1 LTGRQKSGKFDDAVL
16 LPTEQIAFGPFEV
29 DMSTARLLRDGVD
42 LRLRPR
48 AVHALHALVQ
58 NSGQCVEYERLIR
71 DAWDGAFVS
80 HHTVDETMREVRKAL
95 GEYGSW
101 VVRHR
106 KLGYGLEMPAS
117 ENLVKEGWHLWTR
130 RTREGFEKA
139 LTCFHQAAL
148 HNRAD
153 FRAFE
158 GIALSYQ
165 MLSTYSMRP
174 PREMYGGFLE
184 AHRRATALCG
194 MTPELRCSRAHALH
208 LFERNLEEAES
219 EFLQVLREKPTLAT
233 TYVRLSILY
242 ATMGR
247 LDEAR
252 DVLIEARKVDPLWTL
267 LPATE
272 IFIRL
277 CRREFHSAAEYGR
290 KAVDLYPYLQLGRA
304 FFAQALE
311 FSGRTEEA
319 LGEYR
324 FAGAMS
330 PDLPWLRALEATCLA
345 KNGRASEASK
355 ILEELNLI
363 RTATYVDAYY
373 MALLQDALGN
383 RDAAFQELERAV
395 QENSTMLYILD
406 VDPKLDALRED
417 ARFLPLRELLY
428 GAAATEV

>member
-1 LTGRQKSGKFDDAVL
+1 LTGRQKTGKFDGAVL

-29 DMSTARLLRDGVD
+29 DLSTARLLRDGVD

-58 NSGQCVEYERLIR
+58 NSGRCVEYERLIK

-95 GEYGSW
+95 SEYGSW

-106 KLGYGLEMPAS
+106 KRGYGLEMPTS

-139 LTCFHQAAL
+139 LLCFEQAAL
-148 HNRAD
+148 HNGAD

-174 PREMYGGFLE
+174 PREMYKGFLE
-184 AHRRATALCG
+184 AHGRAVALCG
-194 MTPELRCSRAHALH
+194 MTPELRSSRAHGLH
-208 LFERNLEEAES
+208 LYERKLEEAES
-219 EFLQVLREKPTLAT
+219 EFLAVLREKPTLAT

-247 LDEAR
+247 LDEAW
-252 DVLIEARKVDPLWTL
+252 DVLVQARKVDPLWTL

-272 IFIRL
+272 VFIRL
-277 CRREFHSAAEYGR
+277 CRREFEAAANCGR

-319 LGEYR
+319 LAEYR
-324 FAGAMS
+324 FARATS
-330 PDLPWLRALEATCLA
+330 PDLPWLGALEATCLA
-345 KNGRASEASK
+345 KTGRAGEASK
-355 ILEELNLI
+355 ILEELNEI
-363 RTATYVDAYY
+363 RGTSYVDAYY

-395 QENSTMLYILD
+395 KENSTMLYVVD

-417 ARFLPLRELLY
+417 ARFLALREQLWRS
-428 GAAATEV
+428 GN